1 MVNYVQESAYILNIQ
16 VIKQWVKKQGSV
28 HRMGVHCT
36 VLTNCSEEILLHL
49 LDFDRLL
56 FDAFMIQYFKY
67 KIMQYLHGVLVQIF
81 LGICCMEKK
90 PNLR

>member
-1 MVNYVQESAYILNIQ
+1 
-16 VIKQWVKKQGSV
+16 
-28 HRMGVHCT
+28 
-36 VLTNCSEEILLHL
+36 LHL